1 MIPDITETEGVI
13 TWNSGAVIDGDGCPR
28 CYAPPRSGL
37 PTLDYLANAGNEQDG
52 WYGLVCI
59 GGEPVVQQC
68 GPCAGYYLSPTALCD
83 RSKTIIDPARYVD
96 SSMVP
101 YVSIPPELK
110 ARGIALG
117 DLAMVTYCGRQ
128 TGAIIADISPRAHY
142 GEISI
147 YAAQILGIPSS
158 PKNGGVNKGVGFWLF
173 KQSAV
178 SPAWP
183 IAVADIQAQAALR
196 YQQAQAAA

>member
-1 MIPDITETEGVI
+1 MIPTLTETDSFI
-13 TWNSGAVIDGDGCPR
+13 SWTSGAVIDGDGCPR
-28 CYAPPRSGL
+28 CYAPAGSGL
-37 PTLDYLANAGNEQDG
+37 QSLDYLANAGNEQDG

-59 GGEPVVQQC
+59 GGAPVIQQC
-68 GPCAGYYLSPTALCD
+68 GPCKGYYLSPTALVD

-96 SSMVP
+96 SANVP

-117 DLAMVTYCGRQ
+117 DLAMVTYQGRQ
-128 TGAIIADISPRAHY
+128 TGAVIADISPRAHY

-147 YAAQILGIPSS
+147 YAAQVLGIPSS
-158 PKNGGVNKGVGFWLF
+158 PKNGGVSSGVGYFLF
-173 KQSAV
+173 KHSAA

-183 IAVADIQAQAALR
+183 IAVADIQSEAAAL
-196 YQQAQAAA
+196 YSNLTAVA